1 MDILGELK
9 NTLTFIATHIK
20 SEYVALFSVMVTII
34 IYIFNRKILTIA
46 IIFIIVLV
54 IEVSYIKGLKI

>member
-9 NTLTFIATHIK
+9 NTLTFIVPHIK

-34 IYIFNRKILTIA
+34 IYIFNRKA
-46 IIFIIVLV
+46 
-54 IEVSYIKGLKI
+54 ELKYKKYESRRL